1 MLSNPNISM
10 LSNPNIS
17 MLSNPN
23 ISMLPNPNLESPANV
38 DMGLLWRDN
47 FNEYK
52 KLIYKI
58 I

>member
-1 MLSNPNISM
+1 VIHPPPKWNPSHSVNSILMS
-10 LSNPNIS
+10 I
-17 MLSNPN
+17 

>member
-1 MLSNPNISM
+1 MIHPPPKWNPSHSVNSILMS
-10 LSNPNIS
+10 I
-17 MLSNPN
+17 